1 MAQVLMQT
9 LHMSRKKGRVAERS
23 DSAEAFVPEP
33 DGRSGPVNDDLA
45 EYLGEI
51 FVATATGA
59 DDGGGVLQDEVVVE
73 ELGGPF
79 VETDAGDEF
88 GASRSARSL
97 DEPGAPEAFPTAVR
111 SGRSSGTSRR
121 S

>member
-1 MAQVLMQT
+1 
-9 LHMSRKKGRVAERS
+9 MSRKKRKAVERS
-23 DSAEAFVPEP
+23 DTADAFVPEP

-51 FVATATGA
+51 FVATATGS
-59 DDGGGVLQDEVVVE
+59 DDGGGVLQEDVVLE

-79 VETDAGDEF
+79 VETAAGDEF
-88 GASRSARSL
+88 GATRSGRSP
-97 DEPGAPEAFPTAVR
+97 DDPGDPEAFPTAVR
-111 SGRSSGTSRR
+111 SSGTSRR

>member
-1 MAQVLMQT
+1 MKEV
-9 LHMSRKKGRVAERS
+9 HMSRNLKRAAERS
-23 DSAEAFVPEP
+23 DAADAFVPEP
-33 DGRSGPVNDDLA
+33 GGRSGPVDDDLA

-88 GASRSARSL
+88 GASSRDRSIH
-97 DEPGAPEAFPTAVR
+97 EPGAPEAFPTAVR
-111 SGRSSGTSRR
+111 SGRPSGTSR

>member
-1 MAQVLMQT
+1 M
-9 LHMSRKKGRVAERS
+9 ERS
-23 DSAEAFVPEP
+23 DAADAFVPEP
-33 DGRSGPVNDDLA
+33 DGRLGPVNDDLA

-59 DDGGGVLQDEVVVE
+59 DDGAGVLQDDVVVE

-79 VETDAGDEF
+79 LETDAGDEF
-88 GASRSARSL
+88 GDTRRARAMN
-97 DEPGAPEAFPTAVR
+97 EPGAPEAFPTAVR
-111 SGRSSGTSRR
+111 SGRSSGMSRR

>member
-1 MAQVLMQT
+1 MTQ
-9 LHMSRKKGRVAERS
+9 RKRRAARERS
-23 DSAEAFVPEP
+23 DTADAFLPE
-33 DGRSGPVNDDLA
+33 GNGHGGLVNDDLA

-51 FVATATGA
+51 FVATATGS
-59 DDGGGVLQDEVVVE
+59 DDGAGTLQDDVVLE

-88 GASRSARSL
+88 GASRRAGSA
-97 DEPGAPEAFPTAVR
+97 DEPGTLEAFPTAVR
-111 SGRSSGTSRR
+111 SGRPSRTSGR